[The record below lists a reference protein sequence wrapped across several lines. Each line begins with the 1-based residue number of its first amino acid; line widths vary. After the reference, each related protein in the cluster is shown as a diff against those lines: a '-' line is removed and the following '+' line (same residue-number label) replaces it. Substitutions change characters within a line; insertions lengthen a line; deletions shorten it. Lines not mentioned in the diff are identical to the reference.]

1 MPSATEGERERER
14 ERGRGGREVH
24 VSHEHKAHRDAHAV
38 PNSSKGNDVRATSYE
53 TYLWGTRYDM
63 FNGRIAGPGLL
74 FSHSRSPLPVL
85 PARPP
90 RLLMAASSSRS
101 PPSART
107 GDGID
112 TISLL
117 YLFTRDSTHGYRPI
131 DADLLSVAR
140 KEKLLRARLRV
151 FFFSFF
157 FKRFRLFDI
166 LKMSLT

>member
-1 MPSATEGERERER
+1 MSD
-14 ERGRGGREVH
+14 

-63 FNGRIAGPGLL
+63 FNGRITGPGLL
-74 FSHSRSPLPVL
+74 FSLSLILALPLPVL

-90 RLLMAASSSRS
+90 RLLMAASSSWS
-101 PPSART
+101 PSSVRT

-117 YLFTRDSTHGYRPI
+117 YLFTRNSTHGYRPI

-140 KEKLLRARLRV
+140 KEELLRARLRV
-151 FFFSFF
+151 FFFFF
-157 FKRFRLFDI
+157 YRFRLFHI
-166 LKMSLT
+166 QKMSLTWMIHREGVG